1 MQKSISDLLSQRK
14 SKKLHE
20 YILLGGQMGKI
31 PIQWL
36 LFLRIVAIFFVSYHL
51 VTLFL
56 LVWDTSTLAD
66 KNTLITQVFK
76 KTHFIAS

>member
-1 MQKSISDLLSQRK
+1 MQKSISDSLSQRK

-36 LFLRIVAIFFVSYHL
+36 LFLRIVAIFCIIPSGYI
-51 VTLFL
+51 LFISL
-56 LVWDTSTLAD
+56 GY
-66 KNTLITQVFK
+66 FYPG
-76 KTHFIAS
+76 